1 MVIFNCGSCVTL
13 LGLLVSARGKAGRV
27 TPGRVQGTLAGGRS
41 AHRLHG
47 RNAGGAGGE
56 ALGAAHTGRLD
67 SQSLAHD
74 RAAASQDL
82 EVGHGTSASAGASSG
97 RESAQGGGRGALE
110 EGAHSPRLLKHCLH
124 GDAN

>member
-1 MVIFNCGSCVTL
+1 MVISNRRSCVTL
-13 LGLLVSARGKAGRV
+13 LVLLIGARGKASGM
-27 TPGRVQGTLAGGRS
+27 TPGRVQRTLAGRR
-41 AHRLHG
+41 AQRLDR

-56 ALGAAHTGRLD
+56 ALRTGHTSRLH

-82 EVGHGTSASAGASSG
+82 EVGHGTSAGAGTSSG
-97 RESAQGGGRGALE
+97 RESAQGGGRSALE